1 MIDPTINFMQSSHE
15 SQPSFG
21 WDEVNGDEGDRWE
34 FVVDSNLVNNP
45 TIQLFY
51 TTILQCMFERVNK
64 ISSQNATE
72 DDLNEFKFTS
82 DKENDQIYP
91 QLNESIS
98 KVNLNESNNGSR
110 NDQKDLPDEPTSNIH
125 NDDNNDNESSIKPNT
140 LYQHIPPVEQPS
152 DDWITIFK
160 SHAGLFLFD
169 KNSERFLMQAEH
181 VDLEIV
187 EAGRFLCELSL
198 LFIHY

>member
-72 DDLNEFKFTS
+72 DDLNEFKLKFLS
-82 DKENDQIYP
+82 YAQ
-91 QLNESIS
+91 SS
-98 KVNLNESNNGSR
+98 KCR
-110 NDQKDLPDEPTSNIH
+110 NQHD
-125 NDDNNDNESSIKPNT
+125 SSVSYAAASLVI
-140 LYQHIPPVEQPS
+140 
-152 DDWITIFK
+152 
-160 SHAGLFLFD
+160 
-169 KNSERFLMQAEH
+169 
-181 VDLEIV
+181 LEK
-187 EAGRFLCELSL
+187 
-198 LFIHY
+198 